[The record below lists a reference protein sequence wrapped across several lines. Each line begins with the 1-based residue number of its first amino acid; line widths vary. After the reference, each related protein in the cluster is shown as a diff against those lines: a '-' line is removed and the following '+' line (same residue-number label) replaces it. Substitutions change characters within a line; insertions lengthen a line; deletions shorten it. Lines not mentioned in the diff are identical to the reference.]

1 MEYHQKKLLEVT
13 MKANM
18 KSCNVATIFV
28 AVLDQAQHSVFFVV
42 GWYGWYCNE
51 PSTPTPHHDP

>member
-1 MEYHQKKLLEVT
+1 MEYHQKKVLEVT
-13 MKANM
+13 MKANT

-51 PSTPTPHHDP
+51 PSTPTP